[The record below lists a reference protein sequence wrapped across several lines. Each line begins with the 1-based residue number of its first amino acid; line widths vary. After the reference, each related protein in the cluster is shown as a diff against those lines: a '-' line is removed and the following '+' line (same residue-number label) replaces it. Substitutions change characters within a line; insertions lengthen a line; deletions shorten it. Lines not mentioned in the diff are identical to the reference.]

1 METKITL
8 KKAEK
13 RLADIT
19 TEVSNAEQKLQE
31 LIQSQE
37 AKINNLLEEQQNIFA
52 KKQNDVLMR
61 IQSAIQEQKQAVSE
75 IVERNLEDDIT
86 AVDNMIEESG
96 AITSIYAVL
105 TEEQIQA
112 YEPFDRTSIASEEEL
127 ERAIRRLAKMSA
139 KLSKQINY
147 SSLFSLIQKVKA
159 PIDEEGNEGQK
170 YLAYLLILFVT
181 VSMMIF
187 ASSALLF
194 IYTLLGI
201 YSYVQSRKI
210 ANVLNLYDSI
220 IQYCENDTLKEKK
233 ESVSD
238 FISESTDSFFYEV
251 ENEYSDIVKSKKFK
265 ADEKELTALKN
276 ALKSEIENAK
286 TNVLQ
291 LKEEYS
297 LCQKEVSRIQA
308 ELEKQEQEKLKNL
321 EEIEKFYLDYS
332 KVHWEKKLL
341 ENIYLGR
348 GKKNEPT
355 LLPIEKDNT
364 LYLSDESNNL
374 FDFARLFI
382 LQMLMHVNPD
392 YLIQIVLDY
401 KYMGGNLQ
409 PFLALPNRCLSLF
422 MEQDKITEKITSMQE
437 EIFARNSNILKS
449 VNSIEDF
456 NNLMATYNA
465 TGESYVFVHIFG
477 LQTLNDTLKHF
488 LRNGPKVGYFFN
500 IYLTMEEFKALH
512 SEEIMENIENY
523 YLLHTI
529 QNLGVFPE
537 KRLKMVVTSYL
548 EKQ

>member
-96 AITSIYAVL
+96 AITSIYTVL

-112 YEPFDRTSIASEEEL
+112 YEPFDRTSITSEEEL
-127 ERAIRRLAKMSA
+127 EIAIRRLAKMSA

-159 PIDEEGNEGQK
+159 PIDKEGNEGQK

-392 YLIQIVLDY
+392 YLVQIVLDY
-401 KYMGGNLQ
+401 KYMGGNIQ

-500 IYLTMEEFKALH
+500 IYLTMEEFKALR

-548 EKQ
+548 EK

>member
-13 RLADIT
+13 RLAEIT
-19 TEVSNAEQKLQE
+19 VEVSNAEQKLQE

-75 IVERNLEDDIT
+75 IVERNLEDDIA

-112 YEPFDRTSIASEEEL
+112 YEPFDRTSITSEEEL
-127 ERAIRRLAKMSA
+127 EIAIRRLAKMSA